1 MLRGI
6 HTHNLF
12 RVLAPPPLPG
22 RVAAAVVLLEPVV
35 EVEESGR
42 VDAVAKKPAEAEPR
56 ATGRGD
62 GGVAGRS
69 AMIRSLKGSYGI
81 DLKLLFSSDKGIS
94 NDPYVKALF
103 DRKKPGWVGY
113 PGIFFDQQLAA
124 CATIAFVKNEGSTFS
139 NFINELRKDNL
150 SETCNHGMDIP

>member
-1 MLRGI
+1 
-6 HTHNLF
+6 
-12 RVLAPPPLPG
+12 
-22 RVAAAVVLLEPVV
+22 
-35 EVEESGR
+35 
-42 VDAVAKKPAEAEPR
+42 
-56 ATGRGD
+56 
-62 GGVAGRS
+62 
-69 AMIRSLKGSYGI
+69 MIRSLKGSYGI

-94 NDPYVKALF
+94 NDPYVKSLF

-150 SETCNHGMDIP
+150 SETCNHGGALQAQR

>member
-1 MLRGI
+1 MTTVAAEAHSSCSVIAAVAEPGFCFAIAR
-6 HTHNLF
+6 
-12 RVLAPPPLPG
+12 PPLFAL
-22 RVAAAVVLLEPVV
+22 RAVGP
-35 EVEESGR
+35 
-42 VDAVAKKPAEAEPR
+42 
-56 ATGRGD
+56 
-62 GGVAGRS
+62 
-69 AMIRSLKGSYGI
+69 YGI

-150 SETCNHGMDIP
+150 SETCNRGIDLP

>member
-1 MLRGI
+1 MASM
-6 HTHNLF
+6 
-12 RVLAPPPLPG
+12 APPLD
-22 RVAAAVVLLEPVV
+22 VV
-35 EVEESGR
+35 ERSINKWIENKTHTTNSTG
-42 VDAVAKKPAEAEPR
+42 AIGLFVATDIPNLRKDSAFQKK
-56 ATGRGD
+56 T
-62 GGVAGRS
+62 S

-150 SETCNHGMDIP
+150 SETCNYGGALQAQR